1 MLAQAILGP
10 AGEAVGATTSLAKPL
25 DQMHKLPLERVLCEL
40 HDSQIIAGIQTLFD
54 GGVRLW
60 LGDATNATIAETTIE
75 RTGRKWAEKD
85 AARWLHKTALHLYPD
100 SKYAK
105 EHGG

>member
-1 MLAQAILGP
+1 
-10 AGEAVGATTSLAKPL
+10 
-25 DQMHKLPLERVLCEL
+25 MHKLPLERVLREL

-75 RTGRKWAEKD
+75 RTGRKWAEED
-85 AARWLHKTALHLYPD
+85 AARWLHETALRQFPD

-105 EHGG
+105 AHGG